1 MEFQVRLNKV
11 EARVFGCL
19 IEKAFTTPDNYP
31 LTLAA
36 VTAAANQKTNRD
48 PVMELDE
55 VEVAR
60 ALDALANKFL
70 ARRQWP
76 ANSRVEKFSHNG
88 KDVFSLEAGPLAVLA
103 ELLLRGPQTSGEL
116 RVHVSRMVTIDS
128 LESLYAMLQPLIER
142 GLVERLPP
150 APGSRAERYAQL
162 LSPDVYPTG
171 NKPIERS
178 DEYAALQ
185 ERVKDL
191 ESRLARAERQ
201 IVRLA
206 EKLGM
211 SLEALAQAG
220 REDLDLE

>member
-1 MEFQVRLNKV
+1 
-11 EARVFGCL
+11 
-19 IEKAFTTPDNYP
+19 
-31 LTLAA
+31 
-36 VTAAANQKTNRD
+36 
-48 PVMELDE
+48 
-55 VEVAR
+55 
-60 ALDALANKFL
+60 
-70 ARRQWP
+70 
-76 ANSRVEKFSHNG
+76 
-88 KDVFSLEAGPLAVLA
+88 
-103 ELLLRGPQTSGEL
+103 
-116 RVHVSRMVTIDS
+116 VHVSRMVTIDS

-162 LSPDVYPTG
+162 LSPDVSSTG
-171 NKPIERS
+171 NKPVERS